1 MKDYLI
7 DFCTHRS
14 CHECAYRYSRL
25 RLYYCVIL
33 ETLKVSY
40 PWTWNE
46 NIELDDRKV
55 AFLEGV

>member
-7 DFCTHRS
+7 DFCTHHS
-14 CHECAYRYSRL
+14 CHECAYRHSYR
-25 RLYYCVIL
+25 CIIL
-33 ETLKVSY
+33 EILKVQY

-55 AFLEGV
+55 AFLEGI